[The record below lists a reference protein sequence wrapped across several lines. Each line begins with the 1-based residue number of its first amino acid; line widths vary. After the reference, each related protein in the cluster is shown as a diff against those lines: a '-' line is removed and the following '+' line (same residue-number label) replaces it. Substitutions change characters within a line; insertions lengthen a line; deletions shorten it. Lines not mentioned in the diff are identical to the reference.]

1 LLIEAKE
8 GGAWKELAHTGL
20 PASDSVLAPSLLM
33 LPAHVP
39 TEVRVRLL
47 ATDLQPATVV
57 DALTFIDMD

>member
-1 LLIEAKE
+1 
-8 GGAWKELAHTGL
+8 
-20 PASDSVLAPSLLM
+20 M

>member
-1 LLIEAKE
+1 
-8 GGAWKELAHTGL
+8 LAHTGL

-47 ATDLQPATVV
+47 ATDLQPTTVV